1 MMAYSANTLKKTSTI
16 EEHFNSNSYGNNN
29 NNNIIMDKAELKRSL
44 QEGLPP
50 PMLLSKSIQSRGGKH
65 NNEFGEQANTSL
77 ADHSQDHQ
85 LLSRYKSEV
94 AHTKQA
100 AHARQISKDTVS
112 SYVTQAPQNHS

>member
-1 MMAYSANTLKKTSTI
+1 MAYSANALKKTTTI

-29 NNNIIMDKAELKRSL
+29 NIMMDKAELKRSL

-50 PMLLSKSIQSRGGKH
+50 PMLLSKSIPSRGGRK
-65 NNEFGEQANTSL
+65 NELGEQGNTL

-85 LLSRYKSEV
+85 LLNRYKSEV

-100 AHARQISKDTVS
+100 AHAR
-112 SYVTQAPQNHS
+112 